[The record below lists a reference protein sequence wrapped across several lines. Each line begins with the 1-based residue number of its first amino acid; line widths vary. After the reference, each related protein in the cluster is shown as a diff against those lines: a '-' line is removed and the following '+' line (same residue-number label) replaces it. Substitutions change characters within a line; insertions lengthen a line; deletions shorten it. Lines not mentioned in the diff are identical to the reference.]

1 MIWETEAEDW
11 IAWARAPG
19 HDSYW
24 SYSPGFFA
32 EIVPPAGRATLEVGC
47 GEGRV
52 CRDLAA
58 RGHVVTGIDAAPTLL
73 AAAQQA
79 DPGGRYLLADAAALP
94 FGDAEFDLVVAYNS
108 LMDFDDMPGA
118 VSEAGR
124 VLERG
129 GRLCVCITHPLRD
142 AGLFDSDEPDAPFLI
157 RGSYF
162 GRRRYS
168 GTFTRAGLTMTFRHW
183 AQPLEAYAR
192 ALEQAGFLVERI
204 REPVYADDPDDRDTR
219 IPQFLW
225 LRAFKVCP
233 TVSDTLR

>member
-58 RGHVVTGIDAAPTLL
+58 RGHAVTGIDAAPTLL

-108 LMDFDDMPGA
+108 LMDVEDMPAA
-118 VSEAGR
+118 VREAAR
-124 VLERG
+124 VLEPG
-129 GRLCVCITHPLRD
+129 GRFCASVMHPLMD
-142 AGLFDSDEPDAPFLI
+142 AGRFESRKADAPFVVD
-157 RGSYF
+157 GSYF
-162 GRRRYS
+162 ERRRVG
-168 GTFTRAGLTMTFRHW
+168 GTFRRAGLEMTFHSWRYPL
-183 AQPLEAYAR
+183 AAYAAALEAAGLLIEALREPSVPEEDARHARIPLFLWFR
-192 ALEQAGFLVERI
+192 ALKPR
-204 REPVYADDPDDRDTR
+204 
-219 IPQFLW
+219 
-225 LRAFKVCP
+225 
-233 TVSDTLR
+233 S